1 MTLVGGTTGSVVLTV
16 LQLKYRTPEDTP
28 DILALNIL
36 LGIGASFAAAGFTS
50 WDILQ
55 IKEVIMAIAD
65 WIRERTARNREK
77 FRAEVMQEGFE
88 LGRAE
93 GRATR
98 EAGRT
103 VVPKA
108 AEGRT
113 EGRAE
118 GYHLGY
124 DDGRQGNPPQ
134 PPPNGASNSNTP
146 T

>member
-1 MTLVGGTTGSVVLTV
+1 
-16 LQLKYRTPEDTP
+16 
-28 DILALNIL
+28 
-36 LGIGASFAAAGFTS
+36 
-50 WDILQ
+50 
-55 IKEVIMAIAD
+55 MAIAD
-65 WIRERTARNREK
+65 WIRERTARNREQ

-88 LGRAE
+88 LARAK
-93 GRATR
+93 GH
-98 EAGRT
+98 
-103 VVPKA
+103 
-108 AEGRT
+108 T